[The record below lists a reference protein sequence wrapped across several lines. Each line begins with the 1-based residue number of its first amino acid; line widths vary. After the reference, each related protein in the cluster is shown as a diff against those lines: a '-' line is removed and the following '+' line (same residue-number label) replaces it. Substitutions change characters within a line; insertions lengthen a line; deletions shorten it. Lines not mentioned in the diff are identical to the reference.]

1 MQRDVRLKLDLYS
14 IETTLTTGH
23 SVGQFSYGRVFCVS
37 SNYISSVWIDLA
49 TSQGETINTSAVSL
63 SQFLSLQGQR
73 GQTSGGWV
81 IRLHLQ
87 RVKNIS
93 LEKCC
98 EIMETVMV

>member
-14 IETTLTTGH
+14 IETTLSTGH
-23 SVGQFSYGRVFCVS
+23 SVGQFSYDRVFCVS
-37 SNYISSVWIDLA
+37 SFHISSVWIDLA
-49 TSQGETINTSAVSL
+49 PSQGEIINTSAVSL
-63 SQFLSLQGQR
+63 SQSSGAAGANLCIR
-73 GQTSGGWV
+73 GWM

-98 EIMETVMV
+98 EIMGTVMV